1 MADSP
6 KRPDQAMQPA
16 KLLELLKAVESDVSR
31 TEASAD
37 PDVEASQT
45 WAKNGWLMRISP
57 VDIDRLMEYFELLGR
72 VVLLQFEPTV
82 DNGIDAILFTER
94 EGNSENM
101 EAGIRLDVLS
111 DHGLSLEEAD
121 KALATAAREKAAA
134 ARSVYYVQAK
144 HTPRPQFRERTGDD
158 LRLSPPDFIK
168 TAYAPEIAAK
178 TLHKGVIHRQD
189 AGLYTDLHNWLRNP
203 ENRIPGDLDLPTYKE
218 WNTRRLTDAATKEA
232 TRLREVEKGRAKT
245 GEPQRP
251 VGRPRGADKPA
262 RAEN

>member
-1 MADSP
+1 ME
-6 KRPDQAMQPA
+6 RA
-16 KLLELLKAVESDVSR
+16 KLLELQKAVGSNVSR
-31 TEASAD
+31 AEASGD
-37 PDVEASQT
+37 PDVEAPQT
-45 WAKNGWLMRISP
+45 RAKNGWLMRISA

-72 VVLLQFEPTV
+72 VVLLQSEPTV
-82 DNGIDAILFTER
+82 DNGIDAIFFTER

-101 EAGIRLDVLS
+101 EAGIRLGVLS

-134 ARSVYYVQAK
+134 RSVYYLQAK

-232 TRLREVEKGRAKT
+232 IRLREVEKGRAKT

-251 VGRPRGADKPA
+251 VGRPRRADNPA
-262 RAEN
+262 RTEN